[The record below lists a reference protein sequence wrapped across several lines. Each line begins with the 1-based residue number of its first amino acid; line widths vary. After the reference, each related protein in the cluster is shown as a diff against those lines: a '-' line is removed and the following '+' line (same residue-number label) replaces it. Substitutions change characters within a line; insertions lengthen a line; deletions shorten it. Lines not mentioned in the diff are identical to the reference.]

1 MKEMLLMAAK
11 SIPEEQI
18 NSVKSGLMKTLHQL
32 AFAQKMSI
40 KLIDDEE
47 DVALMW
53 VYTETDEIIVCPVT
67 LSYKNGQTRHC
78 RELTEDGFSL
88 TKFIEHLVVKEL
100 IKAMSES
107 NDVKQLQM
115 VIDALKSAKEK
126 SQITQIEQEDAQE
139 SPIETEPESEPK
151 SETESGIADE

>member
-32 AFAQKMSI
+32 SFAQKMSI

-47 DVALMW
+47 DVALMC
-53 VYTETDEIIVCPVT
+53 VYSETDEIILCPVT
-67 LSYKNGQTRHC
+67 MSYKNGQSIIC

-88 TKFIEHLVVKEL
+88 TRFVENLVVKEL
-100 IKAMSES
+100 INAMSES

-115 VIDALKSAKEK
+115 VIDALKSAKDK
-126 SQITQIEQEDAQE
+126 SQITQIEQDDAKE
-139 SPIETEPESEPK
+139 STIENEPESEP
-151 SETESGIADE
+151 ESGVADE